1 MSKRPSPA
9 DHRIGE
15 LVGIAR
21 ELALV
26 AGFEAAEILML
37 HFGGQR
43 RNIPNKM
50 RPSSPFWKVLGKE
63 AALQLARIA
72 NKGGES
78 TGSGADVEIPL
89 GSKLLMARRRAAIAG
104 FKGSKNQAAEAFR
117 VSRRTVQRVRNHEP
131 APMPLFDGLSKRT

>member
-1 MSKRPSPA
+1 MTRRPSPA

-26 AGFEAAEILML
+26 AGFEAAETLML

-50 RPSSPFWKVLGKE
+50 RPSSPFWKVLGRE
-63 AALQLARIA
+63 AALQLAKIA
-72 NKGGES
+72 NQGGDD
-78 TGSGADVEIPL
+78 TRYGADVEIPM
-89 GSKLLMARRRAAIAG
+89 GSKLLMARRRAAIAA
-104 FKGSKNQAAEAFR
+104 FKGSKNQAAATFH
-117 VSRRTVQRVRNHEP
+117 VSRRTVQRHRGDARDVP
-131 APMPLFDGLSKRT
+131 PLFELLSKRS